1 MGTAEIVQ
9 RLVMFATATA
19 AIAAVV
25 AYLRGHG
32 VAALAWNGV
41 CPLLILGVGAW
52 SIVQTGPLPFTSGGV
67 LFFVVQ
73 GLALAASTIGIVR
86 RSPKAALFWPVW
98 TVNILN
104 LALLVYL
111 TFFFRIF

>member
-1 MGTAEIVQ
+1 MGTGEILQ

-19 AIAAVV
+19 AVAAVV
-25 AYLRGHG
+25 AYLRSHR

-41 CPLLILGVGAW
+41 CPLLILCVGAW
-52 SIVQTGPLPFTSGGV
+52 SIVQTGPLRFTADGV

-73 GLALAASTIGIVR
+73 ALALAVSMIGIVR
-86 RSPKAALFWPVW
+86 RSPKAALFWSVW

>member
-1 MGTAEIVQ
+1 MGTAQIVQ
-9 RLVMFATATA
+9 RLVLFATATA

-25 AYLRGHG
+25 AYLRDHR

-52 SIVQTGPLPFTSGGV
+52 SIVQTGPLRFTTAGV

-73 GLALAASTIGIVR
+73 GLALAASTIGISR
-86 RSPKAALFWPVW
+86 RSVNAALFWS
-98 TVNILN
+98 I
-104 LALLVYL
+104 
-111 TFFFRIF
+111 